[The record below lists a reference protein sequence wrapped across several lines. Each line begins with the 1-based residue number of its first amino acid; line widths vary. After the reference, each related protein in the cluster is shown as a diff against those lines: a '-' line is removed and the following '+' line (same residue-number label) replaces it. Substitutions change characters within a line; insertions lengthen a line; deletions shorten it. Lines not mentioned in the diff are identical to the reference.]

1 MDALSWFALVVML
14 FVVLTLAYGFVAIHE
29 IPHRI
34 AKARNHPHQDAIE
47 AGGWVSLFTLHAI
60 WPFLWIWA
68 YAYDPKRGYAGRD
81 ISEVVDDAEAAVGA
95 NTEELAVLSKRV
107 AELEAKLESSQAQGD
122 SSDKR

>member
-1 MDALSWFALVVML
+1 MVDALSWFALVVML

-47 AGGWVSLFTLHAI
+47 AGGWISLFTLHAI

-68 YAYDPKRGYAGRD
+68 YAYDPKRGYAGRPS
-81 ISEVVDDAEAAVGA
+81 SEPA
-95 NTEELAVLSKRV
+95 NDVNSQELETLRNRI
-107 AELEAKLESSQAQGD
+107 AELEAKLDSAPATNENDSQ
-122 SSDKR
+122 SE